1 MEKDNFNNRSY
12 AYEYNNL
19 LKIGDIVYIC
29 EKHMQKVAT
38 NLEHLTKGE
47 IIQKLTSSINHPRGI
62 KVKIKVDKSFKTLAG
77 EKDYAIGRVV
87 YLVDKETNEILFCDR
102 S

>member
-1 MEKDNFNNRSY
+1 MAAPFIPSSGAPK
-12 AYEYNNL
+12 YNNL

-47 IIQKLTSSINHPRGI
+47 IIQKLTSTSNHPRGI
-62 KVKIKVDKSFKTLAG
+62 KVKIKVICVKSFH
-77 EKDYAIGRVV
+77 
-87 YLVDKETNEILFCDR
+87 
-102 S
+102 